1 MTGTNPDGL
10 LQYESADPKQQETY
24 DILIVDG
31 TCKQALTT
39 TRSLGRAG
47 LRVAVGESVGQFRFN
62 LQPPAFSSRYCARTV
77 PLPAYVGDP
86 GPYAEAVI
94 AFVRDHSVRVVLPTG
109 DESIVELAPYRERF
123 AALGCTLVVAPDQ
136 ALKTANDKSLTL
148 AVAARLGIDYPKSV
162 PVAGLEDL
170 KTAEEQFG
178 YPFVLKPTISW
189 TGEAADRVFPVEVID
204 EAEAAEA
211 TTKYL
216 ATGCEVLAQQWA
228 SGRREGV
235 TLLIGDGEVLAA
247 CAAVVHRTTPLLGGV
262 SVMRESIPVPGDIA
276 DASVSL
282 AKAIGIEGPAEVEW
296 RRDAS
301 GRPLLMEIN
310 PRLAGSL
317 ENATKSGVD
326 FPLLLWQWATGQPV
340 EPVLSYRTGVRT
352 RWLAGDIRWLRNN
365 IRLGG
370 RPDTVPVPRAMWTF
384 LWEFARTR
392 HYDYIDRRDMRPA
405 LSEMR
410 QTVTITQNILSK

>member
-1 MTGTNPDGL
+1 
-10 LQYESADPKQQETY
+10 
-24 DILIVDG
+24 
-31 TCKQALTT
+31 
-39 TRSLGRAG
+39 
-47 LRVAVGESVGQFRFN
+47 
-62 LQPPAFSSRYCARTV
+62 
-77 PLPAYVGDP
+77 
-86 GPYAEAVI
+86 
-94 AFVRDHSVRVVLPTG
+94 
-109 DESIVELAPYRERF
+109 
-123 AALGCTLVVAPDQ
+123 
-136 ALKTANDKSLTL
+136 
-148 AVAARLGIDYPKSV
+148 
-162 PVAGLEDL
+162 
-170 KTAEEQFG
+170 
-178 YPFVLKPTISW
+178 
-189 TGEAADRVFPVEVID
+189 
-204 EAEAAEA
+204 
-211 TTKYL
+211 
-216 ATGCEVLAQQWA
+216 
-228 SGRREGV
+228 
-235 TLLIGDGEVLAA
+235 
-247 CAAVVHRTTPLLGGV
+247 
-262 SVMRESIPVPGDIA
+262 
-276 DASVSL
+276 
-282 AKAIGIEGPAEVEW
+282 VEW